1 MRSLLPLM
9 AMASQRDSLQDT
21 SMCENALPPTEIQ
34 NKSKKN
40 PETDLNVWYSLLGGY
55 GATASHA
62 LVKYTLWQ
70 KNTEKC
76 LKTDFWNVC
85 ICLSMCPWSSGDSL
99 WYLNLFKMIRA
110 IPAMLT
116 YRTYRTTLYIVFSVI
131 WYFMSSVT
139 FLMTLLMN
147 NFTSIVIPTYI

>member
-9 AMASQRDSLQDT
+9 AMASQRDSLKDT
-21 SMCENALPPTEIQ
+21 SMCENALPSTKNQ

-40 PETDLNVWYSLLGGY
+40 PETDLNVWYSLLGVY

-62 LVKYTLWQ
+62 FVKYTLWQ
-70 KNTEKC
+70 NKEKC
-76 LKTDFWNVC
+76 LKADFWNVC

-99 WYLNLFKMIRA
+99 WYLNLSKMIRA

-116 YRTYRTTLYIVFSVI
+116 YRTTLYIVFRVI
-131 WYFMSSVT
+131 WYFMSLVT

-147 NFTSIVIPTYI
+147 KVTSIVIPTYI